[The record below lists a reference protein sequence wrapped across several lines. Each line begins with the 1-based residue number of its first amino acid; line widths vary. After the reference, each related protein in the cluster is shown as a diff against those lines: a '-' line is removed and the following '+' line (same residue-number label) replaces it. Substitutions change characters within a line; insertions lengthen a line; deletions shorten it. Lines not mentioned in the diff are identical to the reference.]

1 MAATGKIIKD
11 GSTNNASKP
20 VYIKSDGT
28 LADATVAL
36 PSGIICMWSGAAN
49 AIPLGWYLCNGSNG
63 TPDLRNRFIVGA
75 GSNYTV
81 GNTGGV
87 NTVTLTINQIPSHSH
102 TIPKRNDSNVGTTSY
117 SASSWTNNYM
127 TTDNNWETTSTG
139 GGLGH
144 ENRPPYYALC
154 FIMKG

>member
-20 VYIKSDGT
+20 VYVKSDGT

-49 AIPLGWYLCNGSNG
+49 AIPSGWYLCNGSNG

-75 GSNYTV
+75 GSTYAV
-81 GNTGGV
+81 GNTGGA
-87 NTVTLTINQIPSHSH
+87 NTVTLTVNQIPSHSH
-102 TIPKRNDSNVGTTSY
+102 IIPKRGSSSVGSIW
-117 SASSWTNNYM
+117 SASSWTNNTM
-127 TTDNNWETTSTG
+127 DANNNWETTSTG
-139 GGLGH
+139 GGSSH